1 MSDLEGYGK
10 IYEST
15 YWGDGR
21 DNTID
26 WGIVYKNLGADST
39 DADYQAVLDRA
50 TALGYQAPQ
59 SDQQELQNTLVTS
72 LKSAGVWDKLDLFY
86 VFASDGDSDFAT
98 LNWKAPSTFQISK
111 VSSPTFTT
119 DVGFSGNGT
128 SSYLDT
134 DYTPSDDG
142 NNYTQDAASFGFF
155 ISGLG
160 SSTSTALS
168 DFGSPDVA
176 NRSWYRRSADRF
188 YFNSSGFVQRTAYSA
203 NVFVHAN
210 RSTASNTQIIHNGVT
225 KDNNTEHDST
235 GLPIA
240 SFTAFKRSTTFAD
253 STLGIAFVG
262 GDLSTEASDFYDAI
276 NTYLT
281 AI

>member
-10 IYEST
+10 IYETT

-86 VFASDGDSDFAT
+86 VFASDCDSDFAT

-128 SSYLDT
+128 SYYLDT

-155 ISGLG
+155 ISSLG
-160 SSTSTALS
+160 SST
-168 DFGSPDVA
+168 
-176 NRSWYRRSADRF
+176 
-188 YFNSSGFVQRTAYSA
+188 
-203 NVFVHAN
+203 
-210 RSTASNTQIIHNGVT
+210 
-225 KDNNTEHDST
+225 
-235 GLPIA
+235 
-240 SFTAFKRSTTFAD
+240 
-253 STLGIAFVG
+253 
-262 GDLSTEASDFYDAI
+262 
-276 NTYLT
+276 
-281 AI
+281 

>member
-26 WGIVYKNLGADST
+26 WGIVYKDLGAST
-39 DADYQAVLDRA
+39 DADYQAVLDRS
-50 TALGYQAPQ
+50 TALGYQSPQ
-59 SDQQELQNTLVTS
+59 TDQQALQNTLVTD
-72 LKSAGVWDKLDLFY
+72 LKTAGIWDKLDLFY

-134 DYTPSDDG
+134 DYIPTDDA
-142 NNYTQDAASFGFF
+142 NSYSQDAASFGFF
-155 ISGLG
+155 ISSLG
-160 SSTSTALS
+160 SSEASGLS
-168 DFGSPDVA
+168 DFGSPDVT
-176 NRSWYRRSADRF
+176 NRSWYRRIASRF
-188 YFNSSGFVQRTAYSA
+188 YLNSSAFVQRTDYGS

-210 RSTASNTQIIHNGVT
+210 RSTANNTQIIHNGVT

-235 GLPIA
+235 GMPDA

-262 GDLSTEASDFYDAI
+262 GDLSSEASDFYDAI